1 MGVSKPVRHITS
13 HQSVSDWFRQ
23 LIDRRETLLFFVW
36 KDLKVQYQNPFLGF
50 LWSVFQPLT
59 YFAIILAVM
68 NFSGRN
74 SNQMEMPFALYLIS
88 GLTIWN
94 FVTSAILGSINSI
107 QSNAGTISKAFFPRI
122 YLVLSP
128 ILKSS
133 LDLLVMLLIVFGFAL
148 SMGQPIETNMVLF
161 LPLSIINILLFSI
174 GVAAIVTSFVVRNRH
189 VRHAIPIIM
198 YAMLFALPVF
208 YSMGSIDNPVL
219 VLIYQ
224 LNPIAGSMEML
235 RAGFG
240 SEVDINHVVGWFIQ
254 SVIWLLVGIIIF
266 RNTERK
272 LADLV

>member
-1 MGVSKPVRHITS
+1 MGVSKPVRHITT

-36 KDLKVQYQNPFLGF
+36 KDLKVQYQNPVLGL
-50 LWSVFQPLT
+50 LWSIFQPLI

-74 SNQMEMPFALYLIS
+74 SNQIEMPFALYLIS

-94 FVTSAILGSINSI
+94 FVTSAILGSMNST
-107 QSNAGTISKAFFPRI
+107 QSNAGIISKAFFPRF
-122 YLVLSP
+122 YLIVSP
-128 ILKSS
+128 VLKST
-133 LDLLVMLLIVFGFAL
+133 LNLLIMLMIVFGFAIGI
-148 SMGQPIETNMVLF
+148 GQPVGTNMLLF
-161 LPLSIINILLFSI
+161 LSVSVITILLVTV
-174 GVAAIVTSFVVRNRH
+174 GVAAVVTSLVVQNRH

-208 YSMGSIDNPVL
+208 YSMHSIDNPVL

-240 SEVDINHVVGWFIQ
+240 SEVDINHMIGWLIL

-272 LADLV
+272 LADLI